1 MVSAPTEHGRRQPPP
16 DQTVRAGGHRR
27 RGRVRGDLHPGRGD
41 LWCPVQRVVRDR
53 RERLPSGVLALT
65 LGAVFLVT
73 FLVWPRWDF
82 VFRDPARL
90 PMPRFYWVPIAM
102 SRSGCSST

>member
-1 MVSAPTEHGRRQPPP
+1 VTSGIPDNAWFATAGSAFRI
-16 DQTVRAGGHRR
+16 D
-27 RGRVRGDLHPGRGD
+27 
-41 LWCPVQRVVRDR
+41 
-53 RERLPSGVLALT
+53 VLALT